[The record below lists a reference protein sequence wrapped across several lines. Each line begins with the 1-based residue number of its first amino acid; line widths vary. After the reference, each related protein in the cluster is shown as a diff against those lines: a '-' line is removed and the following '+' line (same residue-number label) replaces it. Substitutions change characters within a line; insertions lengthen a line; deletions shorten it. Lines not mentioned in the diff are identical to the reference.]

1 MQLTGNGKIHMVAT
15 AAARY
20 RASRKLPILTDN
32 NEFVW

>member
-1 MQLTGNGKIHMVAT
+1 MVAT